1 MSRSKQRVSL
11 VTGASRGAGMGI
23 AIALGSF
30 GDTVYVTGR
39 SRNEG
44 DSSLP
49 GTIYATAN
57 AVTEAGGEGIPL
69 VCDHSDD
76 SSVED
81 VFKQIQKD
89 HGRLD
94 ILVNNA
100 THLPDGLTEP
110 APFWEKNL
118 DQVEILDVGL
128 RSHYVASYFA
138 APLLL
143 ANGAGLVVNTS
154 SFGGRI
160 YAHGPAYGCGKAGV
174 DKMAHDMAVDFRPF
188 NIAVVSLW
196 LGLLLT
202 ARTKR
207 AMESQPEQYSAME
220 DSMETPE
227 FSGLVIDA
235 LAKDPDLMSKSGK
248 VWLGA
253 ELAKSYGI
261 IDING
266 NSPPSQRPLF
276 GDTTTFGDAIIY

>member
-1 MSRSKQRVSL
+1 MSNSRRRVSI

-23 AIALGSF
+23 AIALGGF

-44 DSSLP
+44 DSPLP
-49 GTIYATAN
+49 GTIYATAD
-57 AVTEAGGEGIPL
+57 AVNQAGGKGIPL
-69 VCDHSDD
+69 VCDHGDD
-76 SSVED
+76 KNVEE
-81 VFKQIQKD
+81 VFKQVESEQ
-89 HGRLD
+89 GRLD

-110 APFWEKNL
+110 LPFWEKGL
-118 DQVEILDVGL
+118 DQVDILNVGL
-128 RSHYVASYFA
+128 RSHYVSSYFA

-143 ANGAGLVVNTS
+143 ANGRGLVVNTS
-154 SFGGRI
+154 SYGGRI
-160 YAHGPAYGCGKAGV
+160 YAHGPAYGAGKAGS

-188 NIAVVSLW
+188 NVAVVSLW
-196 LGLLLT
+196 LGLLQT

-207 AMESQPEQYSAME
+207 AIEEEPHQYAAME

-235 LAKDPDLMSKSGK
+235 LEKDPEIMTKSGK

-266 NSPPSQRPLF
+266 KSPPSQRPLF
-276 GDTTTFGDAIIY
+276 GDTTTFGEAVIY